1 MSAVGTLRS
10 KIKSSVPGWRL
21 IGGPFLFGFL
31 LLLTPLLL
39 MILLSFWT
47 QNYLKLDRTFTIN
60 NYVEVFSHPVYF
72 TLIKRSLNISLLV
85 TLTTVLLAFPVA
97 YYISFYGGK
106 RKAFLLFLITI
117 PFWTSYLLRIF
128 LWKIILGYNGV
139 INSGL
144 MSLNIIEEPLS
155 FIIYNSNAVVLALAH
170 AYAPFAIL
178 PIFVSLE
185 KIDRSLLEAG
195 RDLGDSALRSFF
207 RITLPLAMPGLIA
220 AALIIFIPTIGDYVT
235 PRLVGGTDGIMI
247 ANMIQ
252 VQFSK
257 ANNAPLGTALA
268 IVSLSIVVF
277 ISLLF
282 ILINRRY
289 LRRQV

>member
-106 RKAFLLFLITI
+106 RKAFLLFLIT
-117 PFWTSYLLRIF
+117 
-128 LWKIILGYNGV
+128 
-139 INSGL
+139 
-144 MSLNIIEEPLS
+144 
-155 FIIYNSNAVVLALAH
+155 
-170 AYAPFAIL
+170 
-178 PIFVSLE
+178 
-185 KIDRSLLEAG
+185 
-195 RDLGDSALRSFF
+195 
-207 RITLPLAMPGLIA
+207 
-220 AALIIFIPTIGDYVT
+220 
-235 PRLVGGTDGIMI
+235 
-247 ANMIQ
+247 
-252 VQFSK
+252 
-257 ANNAPLGTALA
+257 
-268 IVSLSIVVF
+268 
-277 ISLLF
+277 
-282 ILINRRY
+282 
-289 LRRQV
+289 